1 MLTPDETVAL
11 ADIERRLA
19 NVVRL
24 GVVAGVDHMAARCRV
39 QYDADEAGAPVLT
52 GWLPWVAP
60 RAAGDR
66 AWWTPEAGEQVVLL
80 APSGELTQAVVLP
93 SLYRE
98 TFPAPADAPTVHR
111 TVYADGAVVEYDRAA
126 HRLRAALPAGATTE
140 LVSPGGVAV
149 TGNLAVTGDV
159 AITGDLAVT
168 GDVSDGAGSMQEMR
182 DTYNP
187 HTHPPGSSLPLG
199 RME

>member
-1 MLTPDETVAL
+1 MLTPDETAAL
-11 ADIERRLA
+11 ADFERRLA

-24 GVVAGVDHMAARCRV
+24 GVVAEVDHMAARCRV

-52 GWLPWVAP
+52 AWLPWVSA
-60 RAAGDR
+60 RAGGDR
-66 AWWTPEAGEQVVLL
+66 AWWAPDAGEQVVVL

-93 SLYRE
+93 ALYCVAH
-98 TFPAPADAPTVHR
+98 PAPADAPTVHR

-149 TGNLAVTGDV
+149 TGAVT
-159 AITGDLAVT
+159 AT
-168 GDVSDGAGSMQEMR
+168 GDVSDRRGSMQEMR
-182 DTYNP
+182 DAFNP
-187 HTHPPGSSLPLG
+187 HIHPPGPG
-199 RME
+199 PDRQMD